1 MKNRDNKHFAPNTFW
16 HVFNRGNGKQNVF
29 LDLEDFRF
37 FLLRLRE
44 NLFPSPEDGPLGKL
58 GGASLIAEAH
68 TPYIRKKL
76 PPEAFALLC
85 YCLMPNHFHF
95 LIRQNTTLPISKL
108 IAKVCTSYSMYFNK
122 KYGKVGNLFQSKFK
136 AVLVTSDE
144 QLMWTSAYIH
154 NNPKVAGLTEKLENY
169 PWSSYPDYIGKRQ
182 GTICDKEFILKMFKN
197 ISEYEKFVS
206 NSFEVIS
213 TRKEIQHLLLDN

>member
-1 MKNRDNKHFAPNTFW
+1 M
-16 HVFNRGNGKQNVF
+16 
-29 LDLEDFRF
+29 
-37 FLLRLRE
+37 RLRE
-44 NLFPSPEDGPLGKL
+44 NLFPFPEGRPLGAL

-95 LIRQNTTLPISKL
+95 IIKQNTVLPISKL

-122 KYGKVGNLFQSKFK
+122 KYQKVGNLFQNKFK
-136 AVLVTSDE
+136 AVLITNDE

-154 NNPKVAGLTEKLENY
+154 NNPKTAEIVKDLKDY
-169 PWSSYPDYIGKRQ
+169 PWSSYLDYIGKRQ
-182 GTICDKEFILKMFKN
+182 GTMCDKDFILKMFKN
-197 ISEYEKFVS
+197 VSEYEKFVS
-206 NSFEVIS
+206 DSFDVIS
-213 TRKEIQHLLLDN
+213 TRKEIAHLLLDN